1 SKDIEEKLKSQ
12 LRPLEVKHAVFERMV
27 YKNKNQHRRCSYFH
41 YLLKMRRD
49 LRLLRT
55 ANMEEILRSCFHV
68 ILISR
73 KGTKQKLHH
82 SCHFWGLCSLKL
94 NKSDTGKPNIL
105 NRLRG
110 ALHLLSQVLLWI
122 FLCSRYI
129 RTWDIHSAG
138 LFIFHR
144 IFCDIFG
151 AAFTSPSVNSTS
163 KYIYPSP
170 LLEGDE
176 NVGGTAS
183 ESSIPLAEVA
193 SSKTNN
199 G

>member
-1 SKDIEEKLKSQ
+1 
-12 LRPLEVKHAVFERMV
+12 MV

-73 KGTKQKLHH
+73 KGTKQKLHV
-82 SCHFWGLCSLKL
+82 LESLKL

-110 ALHLLSQVLLWI
+110 ALHLLSQMTK
-122 FLCSRYI
+122 C
-129 RTWDIHSAG
+129 
-138 LFIFHR
+138 
-144 IFCDIFG
+144 
-151 AAFTSPSVNSTS
+151 
-163 KYIYPSP
+163 
-170 LLEGDE
+170 
-176 NVGGTAS
+176 
-183 ESSIPLAEVA
+183 
-193 SSKTNN
+193 
-199 G
+199 